1 MPLDPQA
8 IRTRVGHTGTEEL
21 RFHGHRVFAELLGTT
36 TGMQMLV
43 CGITGRIHDHHDML
57 VVDDIVTAMSS
68 ADPRVWPFKI
78 TRLAAAYGSAASAVG
93 VTLVASQGAIFG
105 ATKFQ
110 EIAEVLIDLHRRI
123 IDEQIDDDQLLAVLQ
138 PGKPG
143 FGVLYGRY
151 DARFDALL
159 QQAAK
164 RGRDQHAFMQ
174 VCQRAAH
181 IARTK
186 LNVEPHVFV
195 AIAALCLDMGM
206 TPYQV
211 GVFGMLPLFHDGLA
225 NATEGAAQQPAVLR
239 RLRATSIRYEGRG
252 RRKVGER

>member
-1 MPLDPQA
+1 
-8 IRTRVGHTGTEEL
+8 
-21 RFHGHRVFAELLGTT
+21 
-36 TGMQMLV
+36 MQMLV
-43 CGITGRIHDHHDML
+43 CGITGRIHDDE
-57 VVDDIVTAMSS
+57 DILIVGDILTAMSS

-78 TRLAAAYGSAASAVG
+78 TRLAASYGSAASAVG

-110 EIAEVLIDLHRRI
+110 EIAEVLVDLHRRI
-123 IDEQIDDDQLLAVLQ
+123 VNEAIDDDQLLSILQ

-164 RGRDQHAFMQ
+164 RGREHRPFMQ
-174 VCQRAAH
+174 VCRRAAQ

-206 TPYQV
+206 TPYQA
-211 GVFGMLPLFHDGLA
+211 GVFGMVPLFHDGVA
-225 NATEGAAQQPAVLR
+225 NATEGALQQPAVLR
-239 RLRATSIRYEGRG
+239 RLPAAAIRYEGRA
-252 RRKVGER
+252 RREVGER